1 MTGDLA
7 WQLLRH
13 GLRPGRVVALVGGS
27 GDADDLAAA
36 MIDAGARVIRLAG
49 THPTHCAARS
59 GSKRSVPEDRWLEAD
74 TLVLADRLLPQAFV
88 LRGLGLMDARPGVPA
103 PADGDGRLPLEGLW
117 AAGCSVNPSLDH
129 RTCAEQGRLVGRGA
143 AMAVARD
150 QGILVEPTCR
160 HPLSELLRDRAV
172 IRGSP
177 SAVWALIED
186 PAALARVLPGAE
198 LIVATGEG
206 RFHGVLASKVQFLTV
221 RADVDAVFRD
231 ADPPRHLRLELA
243 GRPRG
248 LAGSFTVSVPFDLTG
263 TVEPGRRPDPSS
275 RRPR

>member
-1 MTGDLA
+1 
-7 WQLLRH
+7 
-13 GLRPGRVVALVGGS
+13 
-27 GDADDLAAA
+27 
-36 MIDAGARVIRLAG
+36 MIDAGARVIRLADAPDALRG
-49 THPTHCAARS
+49 EVRLEAVRA
-59 GSKRSVPEDRWLEAD
+59 EDGWLEAD

-88 LRGLGLMDARPGVPA
+88 LRGLGLTDARPGVPA

-143 AMAVARD
+143 AARGCSARARICAASRRVATR
-150 QGILVEPTCR
+150 
-160 HPLSELLRDRAV
+160 LSELLRDRAV

-177 SAVWALIED
+177 NAVWALIED

-198 LIVATGEG
+198 SIVATGEG
-206 RFHGVLASKVQFLTV
+206 RFHGVLASKLQFLTV

-231 ADPPRHLRLELA
+231 ADPPRHLRLEMA

-248 LAGSFTVSVPFDLTG
+248 LAGSFTVSVPFDLAG
-263 TVEPGRRPDPSS
+263 DRRAGFAGRIRRS
-275 RRPR
+275 RRRR